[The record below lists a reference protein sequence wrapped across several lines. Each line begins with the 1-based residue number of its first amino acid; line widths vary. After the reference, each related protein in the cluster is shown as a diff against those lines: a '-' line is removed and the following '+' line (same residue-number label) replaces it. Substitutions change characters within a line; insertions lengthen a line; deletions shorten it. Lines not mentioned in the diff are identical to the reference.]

1 MAHLDRVAFL
11 FEMKAFSI
19 RFVSLHLKMFLS
31 LHPKSENQFRPSRGQ
46 GEVFDLKWTRMT
58 FAWPFPMNQKI
69 YDEYLFQTKL
79 KSCPKSNFLLNPN
92 YLKPFHET
100 SGIRSPDG
108 PSCQIY
114 NWALW
119 TIRNWPCPKRKRKV
133 ESEGWS
139 KFLFPSKLIINGS
152 DRSYFNLNIKWIFNS
167 PIQESLCYRA
177 IEVSIWYCLPKNRNK
192 SDFSPQN
199 NLNKKLDGNA
209 AKSFVAYR
217 SVSFDLSANNRVFDW
232 NFCKSPMSIW
242 SKRWKCDRIWSLS
255 MIK

>member
-1 MAHLDRVAFL
+1 MAHLDPVVFL
-11 FEMKAFSI
+11 FETKAFSI
-19 RFVSLHLKMFLS
+19 RFVELHWEMFLS
-31 LHPKSENQFRPSRGQ
+31 LHPKSENQFRPSWGQ

-152 DRSYFNLNIKWIFNS
+152 DRSYFNLNIKWIFNL
-167 PIQESLCYRA
+167 PIQE
-177 IEVSIWYCLPKNRNK
+177 
-192 SDFSPQN
+192 
-199 NLNKKLDGNA
+199 
-209 AKSFVAYR
+209 
-217 SVSFDLSANNRVFDW
+217 
-232 NFCKSPMSIW
+232 
-242 SKRWKCDRIWSLS
+242 
-255 MIK
+255 